1 MTATTSLQ
9 NGARMT
15 LVSLLKDGDVTIE
28 IPRLQRDFAQG
39 RKGAQTIRNSFLQV
53 LRRYLD
59 EGEPKRDLDFI
70 YGSMEDG
77 KQRRRFIPLDG
88 QQRLT
93 TLFLLH
99 WYLAQK
105 DEKGDDFRRI
115 FAVTD
120 VDGAAGAQ
128 RSKFAYET
136 RTSAREFCDLLVAY
150 DLDGPVGELINIS
163 SRIVDEPW
171 YFIRWQH
178 DPTISGMLT
187 MLDAIHVLFRDAEGY
202 YHRLANKEI
211 ITFLF
216 LELRDFG
223 LTDDLYLKMN
233 SRGKPLTPF
242 ENLKAKIEQF
252 LSHGSKSDDRQYE
265 LAVGHT
271 RRLTSAAE
279 YFSHRID
286 TTWSD
291 YFWEWRNVADSDEVY
306 DTQMVNFIMGVLVG
320 VFASIHETDLDMAR
334 LKQLVSGPSL
344 PAGRQ
349 DFDTLVNWGVIT
361 VPALT
366 ELINAFDAIATF
378 TGEKDLIKSVLQG
391 KPSFEERILFF
402 GLITYLVS
410 HPTGQPLHQ
419 NDLDQWMRILRNLV
433 NNTIINGSEELVRA
447 AKGIRQL
454 FPAPQGVLLA
464 FMDSNTSIRGFFE
477 PQIVEERIKAHLIA
491 RPNVWADQIL
501 KLDAQPYLEGQIGFV
516 LDRVGILD
524 YFRENDDCNW
534 SAQEDQAFLSRFS
547 DTSERVRAVFD
558 LVASSGS
565 RGFDYAWERAVLSKG
580 DYRLDANNNRWSL
593 LTGTGNTLKRD
604 YSWKRLLRLSSDA
617 GRRSENA
624 DRRQFVFDVL
634 FDERFDPASVQT
646 SLERIAED
654 IPNDWRKF
662 LMIDGCV
669 EIFEYMSQGF
679 MVLDDETDVKLLGQS
694 QRNHYHR
701 ELVSYSY
708 FIRKL
713 QGFDVAPFSDPWYYD
728 VRSAYSDYPAAV
740 LGKWF
745 ADGKE
750 YAADIRFRNN
760 QFEIV
765 FFSRD
770 GDTEILRNAAGRF
783 AELGY
788 QEWERDGLVGYIS
801 NWSTEKELDKAIVA
815 LRKLL
820 KELA

>member
-1 MTATTSLQ
+1 MTTLTPLQ

-15 LVSLLKDGDVTIE
+15 LVSLLKDGDVLIE

-59 EGEPKRDLDFI
+59 EGKPKRDLDFI
-70 YGSMEDG
+70 YGSIEDG
-77 KQRRRFIPLDG
+77 RQRRRFIPLDG

-105 DEKGDDFRRI
+105 DEKDDDFRRV

-120 VDGAAGAQ
+120 GDAEVGAH

-136 RTSAREFCDLLVAY
+136 RTSAREFCDRLVSY
-150 DLDGPVGELINIS
+150 DLAGPVEELTDIS

-187 MLDAIHVLFRDAEGY
+187 MLDAIHGVFCDAVGY
-202 YHRLANKEI
+202 YGRLANEEI

-252 LSHGSKSDDRQYE
+252 LSRAHESHERQYQ
-265 LAVGHT
+265 LSVGHT
-271 RRLTSAAE
+271 QRSASAAE

-291 YFWEWRNVADSDEVY
+291 YFWEWRNVADSDDVY
-306 DTQMVNFIMGVLVG
+306 DTEIVNFIMGVLVG
-320 VFASIHETDLDMAR
+320 VYASVHETDLDMAR
-334 LKQLVSGPSL
+334 LKQLVSGPNL

-349 DFDTLVNWGVIT
+349 DFDTLVHWGVIT

-366 ELINAFDAIATF
+366 ELMNAFDAIATF
-378 TGEKDLIKSVLQG
+378 TGEKDLVESVLQG
-391 KPSFEERILFF
+391 KPSFEERILFY

-410 HPTGQPLHQ
+410 HGTGQLLDQ

-447 AKGIRQL
+447 AKGIRQI
-454 FPAPQGVLLA
+454 FPAPQGVLSA

-477 PQIVEERIKAHLIA
+477 PQIVEERIKAHLIT
-491 RPNVWADQIL
+491 RSIEWADQIL
-501 KLDAQPYLEGQIGFV
+501 TLDAQPYLEGQIGFV
-516 LDRVGILD
+516 LDPVGILD
-524 YFRENDDCNW
+524 YFRENANCGW
-534 SAQEDQAFLSRFS
+534 SEEEDQTFLSRFS

-558 LVASSGS
+558 LIASNGS
-565 RGFDYAWERAVLSKG
+565 VGLDYAWERAVLSKG

-593 LTGTGNTLKRD
+593 LTGTGSTLKRD
-604 YSWKRLLRLSSDA
+604 YSWKRLLRLSSDDIA
-617 GRRSENA
+617 GTRSENTG
-624 DRRQFVFDVL
+624 RRQLVFDVL
-634 FDERFDPASVQT
+634 FDERFDPANVQT
-646 SLERIAED
+646 SLGRIAED

-669 EIFEYMSQGF
+669 KIFEYMSQGF
-679 MVLDDETDVKLLGQS
+679 MVLDNETDVKILGQS

-713 QGFDVAPFSDPWYYD
+713 QGFDIAPFSDPWYYD

-740 LGKWF
+740 LGTWF
-745 ADGKE
+745 ADGNE

-770 GDTEILRNAAGRF
+770 GDTEILRSAAGQF
-783 AELGY
+783 GELGY
-788 QEWERDGLVGYIS
+788 QEWC
-801 NWSTEKELDKAIVA
+801 
-815 LRKLL
+815 
-820 KELA
+820 

>member
-1 MTATTSLQ
+1 
-9 NGARMT
+9 MT
-15 LVSLLKDGDVTIE
+15 LVSLLKGGEVLIE

-53 LRRYLD
+53 LRSYLD
-59 EGEPKRDLDFI
+59 EGKPKRDLDFI
-70 YGSMEDG
+70 YGSIENG
-77 KQRRRFIPLDG
+77 EQRRRFIPLDG

-105 DEKGDDFRRI
+105 DDKADDFRHV

-120 VDGAAGAQ
+120 SDGSAGVH
-128 RSKFAYET
+128 RSRFAYET
-136 RTSAREFCDLLVAY
+136 RTSAREFCDRLVSY
-150 DLDGPVGELINIS
+150 DLAGPVGEQSGIS

-187 MLDAIHVLFRDAEGY
+187 MLDAIHEIFCDAEGY
-202 YHRLANKEI
+202 YDRLANDEI

-252 LSHGSKSDDRQYE
+252 LSRAHESREREYQLS
-265 LAVGHT
+265 VGHT
-271 RRLTSAAE
+271 QRSASAAE

-291 YFWEWRNVADSDEVY
+291 YFWEWRNVAGSDDVY
-306 DTQMVNFIMGVLVG
+306 DTEIVNFIMGVLVG
-320 VFASIHETDLDMAR
+320 VFASAHETDLDMAR
-334 LKQLVSGPSL
+334 LKQLVSGPNF

-349 DFDTLVNWGVIT
+349 DFDTLLDWGVIT
-361 VPALT
+361 VLALT

-391 KPSFEERILFF
+391 KPSFEERILFY
-402 GLITYLVS
+402 GLISYLVS
-410 HPTGQPLHQ
+410 HPTGRPLDQ

-447 AKGIRQL
+447 AKGIRQI
-454 FPAPQGVLLA
+454 FPAPQGVLSA
-464 FMDSNTSIRGFFE
+464 FMDSTTSIRGFFE
-477 PQIVEERIKAHLIA
+477 PQIVEERIKAHLIT
-491 RPNVWADQIL
+491 RSDEWANQIL
-501 KLDAQPYLEGQIGFV
+501 MLDAQPYLEGQIGFV

-524 YFRENDDCNW
+524 YFRENANCGWAAEKD
-534 SAQEDQAFLSRFS
+534 EAFLSGFS
-547 DTSERVRAVFD
+547 ETSKRVRAVFD
-558 LVASSGS
+558 LIASNGS
-565 RGFDYAWERAVLSKG
+565 RGLDYAWERAVLCKG

-593 LTGTGNTLKRD
+593 LTGTGSTLKRD
-604 YSWKRLLRLSSDA
+604 YSWKRLLRLSADDIE
-617 GRRSENA
+617 GTRSENA
-624 DRRQFVFDVL
+624 DRRQLVLDVL
-634 FDERFDPASVQT
+634 FDERFDPANVRT
-646 SLERIAED
+646 SLERIAKH

-662 LMIDGCV
+662 LMIDGYV

-679 MVLDDETDVKLLGQS
+679 MVLDDETDIKLLGQS
-694 QRNHYHR
+694 QRNHYHK

-708 FIRKL
+708 YLRKL
-713 QGFDVAPFSDPWYYD
+713 KKADVSPFARSWYFA
-728 VRSAYSDYPAAV
+728 VRSAYWDYPAAV
-740 LGKWF
+740 LDDWIV
-745 ADGKE
+745 DGKT
-750 YAADIRFRNN
+750 YAADVRYRANRF
-760 QFEIV
+760 ELE
-765 FFSRD
+765 FFCRD
-770 GDTEILRNAAGRF
+770 GATELLSGVAERF
-783 AELGY
+783 YELGY
-788 QEWERDGLVGYIS
+788 QKIEHEGLTGFITF
-801 NWSTEKELDKAIVA
+801 WSTEKDLDEAIIL
-815 LRKLL
+815 LRKLVE
-820 KELA
+820 ELG